1 MKFSIDRLTFCEA
14 VTNISHAVANR
25 STLPVLEGILLNV
38 SENELSLSS
47 YNFSMGMKKSIP
59 VKNCEEEG
67 KIVINARLLLE
78 MIRRLSGETVNITVN
93 NRNLCK
99 IESNS
104 AEYEIIGYDAA
115 EFPEIPE
122 VDSPVFVSIPGDTLK
137 EMVKQTI
144 FAASSNENALR
155 PILLGLYFELDE
167 SICKITAIDGHKMA
181 HREENVKG
189 NEAINFVAPAKAI
202 GEAVKLINEDNK
214 IVVLEVG
221 SKYIS
226 LTINGYN
233 IITRLMEGEFL
244 EYEQI
249 IPKENKTSIKIS
261 TKEIINILERMSLL
275 INDAIKTPVKVSIKS
290 NEIIFSCATAL
301 GKATENYLTDIE
313 SEEYEV
319 GFNAQYLVE
328 SLKATESD
336 EVIIHFNGSRNPIL
350 ITPTAESDAFKYIVM
365 PMQLRES
372 DK

>member
-1 MKFSIDRLTFCEA
+1 MKFAIDRLTLCEA
-14 VTNISHAVANR
+14 VTNISHAVATR
-25 STLPVLEGILLNV
+25 STLPVLEGILLKAT
-38 SENELSLSS
+38 ENELSLSA
-47 YNFSMGMKKSIP
+47 YNFSMGMRKSIP
-59 VKNCEEEG
+59 IKQCDEEG

-78 MIRRLSGETVNITVN
+78 MIRRLSGETVYISVDNK
-93 NRNLCK
+93 NLCK

-104 AEYEIIGYDAA
+104 AEYEVIGFDAS

-122 VDSPVFVSIPGDTLK
+122 VDNPIFVSIPGDTLK

-144 FAASSNENALR
+144 FAASQNENALR

-167 SICKITAIDGHKMA
+167 NICKITAIDGHKMA
-181 HREENVKG
+181 HRKENVKG
-189 NEAINFVAPAKAI
+189 NEVIDFVAPAKAI
-202 GEAVKLINEDNK
+202 GEAAKLINEDNK

-275 INDAIKTPVKVSIKS
+275 INDAIKTPVKVAIKS
-290 NEIIFSCATAL
+290 GEIIFSCATAL
-301 GKATENYLTDIE
+301 GKATENYVTEVE
-313 SEEYEV
+313 SDEYEV

-328 SLKATESD
+328 SLKATECD
-336 EVIIHFNGSRNPIL
+336 EVILNFNGSRNPIL
-350 ITPTAESDAFKYIVM
+350 ILPIDGDAFKYIVM

-372 DK
+372 E